1 MMASATGSEGVLP
14 APMIRPASRGD
25 GDALAGTGGALGDQ
39 DAIPGRGRG
48 KSSKGEKPKKEPK
61 PKAAPNPIPKVSAKI
76 KDATTKQLEVNCW
89 RKRIANVPVSEV
101 SLGLNSQLRLSS
113 QNLLQLSFK

>member
-1 MMASATGSEGVLP
+1 MMASPFEATGSEGFLP

-25 GDALAGTGGALGDQ
+25 GDALAGTGGDQ
-39 DAIPGRGRG
+39 GAIPGHGRG

-101 SLGLNSQLRLSS
+101 SLGLNSKLRLSS
-113 QNLLQLSFK
+113 QNLLQLSFN